1 MDNVLKEFFNNYAA
15 FSEHELAII
24 AKHFKQKSIK
34 KGNYLLKEGEVCKD
48 IVLVKKGCLRLY
60 YLHEGVEVSV
70 WFAFQKSSA
79 IEMYSFISGKPTGYF
94 IQAIEECE
102 IIYLPKTDL
111 NKLLKQLPKLETLMR
126 KFWEDVIL
134 NLLTRFTALQ
144 KDSAK
149 KRYLDLMKQPEYL
162 AKIPQKYLASFIGV
176 TPSTLSRIRKKMAN
190 ID

>member
-1 MDNVLKEFFNNYAA
+1 MDNVLKDFFYNYAD
-15 FSEHELAII
+15 FSEQELALI
-24 AKHFKQKSIK
+24 AKHFKSKYVK
-34 KGNYLLKEGEVCKD
+34 KGDYILKEGEICKD
-48 IVLVKKGCLRLY
+48 IIILKKGCLRLY
-60 YLHEGVEVSV
+60 YLNEGVEVSV
-70 WFAFQKSSA
+70 WFAFEKSSA
-79 IEMYSFISGKPTGYF
+79 IEIYSFISGKPTGYF
-94 IQAIEECE
+94 IQSIEDSE
-102 IIYLPKTDL
+102 IIYLPKTAL

-176 TPSTLSRIRKKMAN
+176 TPSTLSRIRRKMAN
-190 ID
+190 VN